1 MRRGS
6 GVLGV
11 ACLAGVLCALVGFA
25 SIPLDSRILFSR
37 RTPVPSPVQ
46 ALAWTVISQ
55 RCAYQSYELFQRSFW
70 ASDAQ
75 ARAAAGQTIYSI
87 RVLSER
93 SWMKADPVDVIEMT
107 IVDDGRLRLATLTS
121 SFISCSP

>member
-1 MRRGS
+1 MRLEG
-6 GVLGV
+6 GGLGV
-11 ACLAGVLCALVGFA
+11 ACLAGILYALMGFA
-25 SIPLDSRILFSR
+25 SIPLDSRIQFSR
-37 RTPVPSPVQ
+37 GAPVPRPVQ
-46 ALAWTVISQ
+46 AFAWTVISQ

-75 ARAAAGQTIYSI
+75 APAAAGQTIYSI
-87 RVLSER
+87 RVLSDG
-93 SWMKADPVDVIEMT
+93 SWLNADPVDVIEMT

>member
-46 ALAWTVISQ
+46 AFAWTVISQ

-93 SWMKADPVDVIEMT
+93 SWMKAE
-107 IVDDGRLRLATLTS
+107 
-121 SFISCSP
+121 

>member
-1 MRRGS
+1 MRLGS
-6 GVLGV
+6 GRLGV
-11 ACLAGVLCALVGFA
+11 ACLAGILCALAGFA

-37 RTPVPSPVQ
+37 GAPVPRPVQ
-46 ALAWTVISQ
+46 AFAWTVISQ

-75 ARAAAGQTIYSI
+75 ARAAAGETISSI

-93 SWMKADPVDVIEMT
+93 SWMKTDPVDVIEMT

-121 SFISCSP
+121 SFISCAP